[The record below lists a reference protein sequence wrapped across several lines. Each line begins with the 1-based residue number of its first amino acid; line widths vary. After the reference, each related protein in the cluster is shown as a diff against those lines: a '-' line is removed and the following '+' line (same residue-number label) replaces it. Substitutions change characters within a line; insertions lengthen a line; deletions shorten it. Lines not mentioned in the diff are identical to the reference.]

1 MHKKFQHPV
10 SSEISLTYI
19 TSKKRLTIVAA
30 LGVTIGI
37 AIYIFLNSMMMGFS
51 KFSDNMIFKSIAD
64 VRIYRDDEISTPLIP
79 QEQNGHLNLLINPNI
94 VPNDKTIV
102 NPHGIMDLLRK
113 QEGVTMV
120 SAQVASPVF
129 YHKGE
134 SEFSGNT
141 IGVNIDE
148 ANRLYDIQSTMV
160 AGDLHELNN
169 TPNGVIIGVGVAE
182 KLSVKVGDNI
192 SLTSPKNVPKVL
204 RVVGLFKTANAA
216 VDKSRSYMNIATA
229 QQILLKG
236 PEYVSDINV
245 KITNHDLA
253 PKYAAKFSVMTGY
266 KAEDWQTANAT
277 FVSASKMRAVI
288 LGTIS
293 FTVLIVAA
301 FGIYNILSM
310 TISQKLNDIA
320 ILKAM
325 GFKGRDVTRIFVQQ
339 ALIIGAIGVIF
350 GLILASLLIYRMS
363 KVYLGGDIGYFPI
376 QFEWTVYLR
385 GAIIGILVTFFAGL
399 IPARKAA
406 NVDPVS
412 ILRK

>member
-1 MHKKFQHPV
+1 
-10 SSEISLTYI
+10 
-19 TSKKRLTIVAA
+19 
-30 LGVTIGI
+30 
-37 AIYIFLNSMMMGFS
+37 
-51 KFSDNMIFKSIAD
+51 
-64 VRIYRDDEISTPLIP
+64 
-79 QEQNGHLNLLINPNI
+79 
-94 VPNDKTIV
+94 
-102 NPHGIMDLLRK
+102 
-113 QEGVTMV
+113 MV

-134 SEFSGNT
+134 SEFSGAT

-148 ANRLYDIQSTMV
+148 ADRLYDIQSTMV
-160 AGDLHELNN
+160 AGNLHDLN
-169 TPNGVIIGVGVAE
+169 TTTNGVIIGVGVAE

-236 PEYVSDINV
+236 PEYVSDINI
-245 KITNHDLA
+245 KIKNHELA

-266 KAEDWQTANAT
+266 KAEDWQAANAT

-310 TISQKLNDIA
+310 TISQKMNDIA

-339 ALIIGAIGVIF
+339 ALIIGAIGVLF
-350 GLILASLLIYRMS
+350 GLLLATLLIYRMS